1 VDRQRVRRAAQSAVL
16 ATALRLRAL
25 APVAVQLQQFPAI
38 WDSAQ
43 FHDAAVHESRPG
55 ADNQVA
61 DGARYED
68 FARTGLAEDPRRNV
82 HRDPA
87 DVGIHQFALAGVN
100 ADADLDAQFVGIV
113 T

>member
-1 VDRQRVRRAAQSAVL
+1 VDRQRVRRAAESAVL
-16 ATALRLRAL
+16 ATALRLN
-25 APVAVQLQQFPAI
+25 PVAVQLQQFPAT

-43 FHDAAVHESRPG
+43 FDDAAVHESRPG

-61 DGARYED
+61 DG
-68 FARTGLAEDPRRNV
+68 TGLAEDPRRNV

-100 ADADLDAQFVGIV
+100 ADADLDAQFLGIV